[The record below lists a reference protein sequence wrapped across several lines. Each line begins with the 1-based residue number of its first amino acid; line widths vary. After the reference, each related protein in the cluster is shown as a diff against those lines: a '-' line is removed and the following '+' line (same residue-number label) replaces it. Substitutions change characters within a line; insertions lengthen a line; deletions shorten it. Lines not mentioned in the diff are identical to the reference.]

1 MARAL
6 ARAAGDAVDGRGWL
20 TVYLGFA
27 PGVGKTY
34 AMLRAVHELKKE
46 GKDVVVGF
54 VETHGRTDTAAL
66 LEGLEV
72 LPRKVVNHQGVP
84 VEELDL
90 EAILARAPAI
100 CAIDELAH
108 TNAPG
113 SPREKRY
120 EDVNLVLDAGIDVL
134 TTLNIQHLESL
145 NDVVESIAGVKVRER
160 IPDEVLDDA
169 DEFILVDVSAEEL
182 RDRLQ
187 QGKVYPSESAR
198 RALEHFFRP
207 GNLNA
212 LRELALMRTAR
223 NVERELGAYMSA
235 HGIESPWRSTER
247 IMACVDETETGE
259 TVVRR
264 GFRLANASRGE
275 FFVLTVGL
283 DRVSPSQVGPIK
295 RTLAIARDLGA
306 TVVTRDGGGREVAS
320 EIIAAARELEGHA
333 GDHGPISS
341 DSLGEAPGR

>member
-1 MARAL
+1 M

-34 AMLRAVHELKKE
+34 AMLRAVHQLKKE
-46 GKDVVVGF
+46 GNDVVVGF
-54 VETHGRTDTAAL
+54 VETHGRSETAAL

-90 EAILARAPAI
+90 EAILARAPAV

-120 EDVNLVLDAGIDVL
+120 EDVNLVLEAGIDVL

-223 NVERELGAYMSA
+223 NVERELGQYMSA
-235 HGIESPWRSTER
+235 HGIESPWRSTETDHGLCR
-247 IMACVDETETGE
+247 RDPAPARRLCVVDSG
-259 TVVRR
+259 
-264 GFRLANASRGE
+264 
-275 FFVLTVGL
+275 
-283 DRVSPSQVGPIK
+283 SPM
-295 RTLAIARDLGA
+295 RH
-306 TVVTRDGGGREVAS
+306 VAS
-320 EIIAAARELEGHA
+320 
-333 GDHGPISS
+333 SS
-341 DSLGEAPGR
+341 C